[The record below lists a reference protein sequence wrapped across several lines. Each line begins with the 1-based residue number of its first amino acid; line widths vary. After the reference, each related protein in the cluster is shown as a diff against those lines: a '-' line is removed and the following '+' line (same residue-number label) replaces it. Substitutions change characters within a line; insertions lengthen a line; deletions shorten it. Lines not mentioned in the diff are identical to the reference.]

1 MSETDYFAAM
11 LHEEDSDALRLVNP
25 DRDLSPAW
33 RKVYDWIIAFY
44 RDNGRLP
51 KPHTVGGTW
60 SIALARP
67 AESAGVYAKLINQNV
82 KRARLEQELSE
93 GVVPHLAGHKPD
105 EAMAAA
111 AEVLSRVR
119 SEFPEPDDAR
129 SFLPSMSV
137 NVDDR
142 IRAYHFRATHRGM
155 LGLPLPWPT
164 ITRMTQGMRPSEL
177 WMLAARPN
185 VGKSWAALATAVCLW
200 QSGYRVLFCSMET
213 PPQGLKATNPRA
225 RARLGEWAD
234 VTPQRLTQRVDSL
247 GARVSAWRF
256 LNAQLNPHE
265 LVQLAEY
272 YAACR
277 DQAARGWG
285 DLRIVSS
292 PRVRTIG
299 QLEQETMEY
308 QPDLVIWDSAYL
320 AIQRGGGHGKRTDMA
335 GYFLEDCK
343 HTFERLG
350 IPCLL
355 TWHLSRNVDEDDTS
369 ASIND
374 IALTDDAGRLIDV
387 IMFMFRTP
395 EMIDAGEAL
404 FRSGKIRDG
413 VNIPELR
420 TRFEIKRHID
430 FSEIRF
436 ETTMTDNAAV
446 AQ

>member
-1 MSETDYFAAM
+1 MSEANYFAAL
-11 LHEEDSDALRLVNP
+11 LHSEDVGALRLINA

-33 RKVYDWIIAFY
+33 RKVYDWITAFH

-60 SIALARP
+60 SLALPRP
-67 AESAGVYAKLINQNV
+67 PEEAEIYAKNIRTNV
-82 KRARLEQELSE
+82 KRARLEQELSD

-111 AEVLSRVR
+111 AEALSRVR

-129 SFLPSMSV
+129 SFLSSMSS
-137 NVDDR
+137 NVGDR
-142 IRAYHFRATHRGM
+142 IRAYEFRAANRGN

-185 VGKSWAALATAVCLW
+185 VGKSWMAIATAVFLW

-213 PPQGLKATNPRA
+213 PPQGVKAKNKRA
-225 RARLGEWAD
+225 RERLGEWAD
-234 VTPQRLTQRVDSL
+234 VTPQRLTQRIDSIA
-247 GARVSAWRF
+247 ARVSAWRF
-256 LNAQLNPHE
+256 LNAQLNPYE
-265 LVQLAEY
+265 QQQLQEY

-277 DQAARGWG
+277 NPDAYGWG

-299 QLEQETMEY
+299 QLEQEALEY
-308 QPDLVIWDSAYL
+308 EPDLVIWDSAYL
-320 AIQRGGGHGKRTDMA
+320 AISRGRGHGKRTDMA
-335 GYFLEDCK
+335 GYFLEDTK

-355 TWHLSRNVDEDDTS
+355 TWHLSRNVDEDDIE
-369 ASIND
+369 ASMND

-395 EMIDAGEAL
+395 EMVDAGEAL
-404 FRSGKIRDG
+404 FRSGKVRDG
-413 VNIPELR
+413 VNIPEIR
-420 TRFEIKRHID
+420 SHFEVRRHID
-430 FSEIRF
+430 FSEISFGLTAENTSGR
-436 ETTMTDNAAV
+436 
-446 AQ
+446 

>member
-1 MSETDYFAAM
+1 VSETDYFAAL
-11 LHEEDSDALRLVNP
+11 LHEEDPAALRLVNP
-25 DRDLSPAW
+25 ARDLSPAW
-33 RKVYDWIIAFY
+33 RKLYEWIMVFY
-44 RDNGRLP
+44 RDYGRLP
-51 KPHTVGGTW
+51 KPHTVGGQW
-60 SIALARP
+60 DIRLARP
-67 AESAGVYAKLINQNV
+67 AESAVVYANIITKNV
-82 KRARLEQELSE
+82 KRARLEEELSE

-111 AEVLSRVR
+111 SEALSRVR
-119 SEFPEPDDAR
+119 SEFPDPDDAR
-129 SFLPSMSV
+129 SFLSSMSL
-137 NVDDR
+137 NVDER
-142 IRAYHFRATHRGM
+142 LRAYEFRAAHRGL
-155 LGLPLPWPT
+155 LGLPLPWQT

-185 VGKSWAALATAVCLW
+185 VGKSWAALATAVYLW
-200 QSGYRVLFCSMET
+200 QTGYRVLFVSMET
-213 PPQGLKATNPRA
+213 PPQGMKAKSKRA
-225 RARLGEWAD
+225 RERLGEWAD
-234 VTPQRLTQRVDSL
+234 VIPQRLTQRVDAL

-256 LNAQLNPHE
+256 LNSQLNPLE
-265 LVQLAEY
+265 MDQLQQY

-277 DQAARGWG
+277 QQAACGWG

-292 PRVRTIG
+292 PRVRNIG
-299 QLEQETMEY
+299 QLEQEALEFE
-308 QPDLVIWDSAYL
+308 PDLVIWDSAYL
-320 AIQRGGGHGKRTDMA
+320 AIQRGKGQGKRSDLA

-355 TWHLSRNVDEDDTS
+355 TWHLSRNVDEDDTH
-369 ASIND
+369 ASLND

-395 EMIDAGEAL
+395 EMVDAGEAV

-430 FSEIRF
+430 FSEISFGLTEENTAR
-436 ETTMTDNAAV
+436 
-446 AQ
+446 